1 MDKKRKQ
8 TKKMNWLLG
17 LCKLS
22 SPLHTQWEY
31 PEITGDNLTIIQ
43 VLGTDNRDLQYTGG
57 DGMHVKFKVSENFMW

>member
-1 MDKKRKQ
+1 
-8 TKKMNWLLG
+8 MNWLLG

-43 VLGTDNRDLQYTGG
+43 VLGTDNRDLQYRGG
-57 DGMHVKFKVSENFMW
+57 DGMHVKFKHVKILCDKENLLM